1 MRVVFKTNIDK
12 FKGRFPN
19 DFKVVPRVGEFV
31 RVDSYYTSLP
41 FDELQ
46 VVRVTYVDCDTVD
59 VELHLSEMQ
68 IKENTQYDLG
78 VFK

>member
-12 FKGRFPN
+12 FKGKFPN

-46 VVRVTYVDCDTVD
+46 VVGVTYVDSENVD
-59 VELHLSEMQ
+59 VELHLSELQ
-68 IKENTQYDLG
+68 FKQNKEYNLR
-78 VFK
+78 VFE